1 METTELK
8 KIWNTLAENKLI
20 DKSLAQENILQL
32 IRKKGAGLLD
42 KLSLKIKKE
51 IITDFITTG
60 LVTLIIIGVF
70 IFQNAQPIEKRAHI
84 VLFVILAYFIFKLYN
99 DIRKYKMLKVIKLTE
114 SIKDSTMLSYQ
125 KFRSQLKQDIF
136 IGSSFIFLMNIYA
149 IYIYYKAFGNIN
161 TIDFSKINGQLIG
174 FIILIFLVLLIII
187 SPFLFN
193 YYFKKRYKLVI
204 DDFESTLEELN
215 SENA

>member
-1 METTELK
+1 METTELI
-8 KIWNTLAENKLI
+8 KIWNTLSENKLI

-32 IRKKGAGLLD
+32 ITKKGAGLLD

-51 IITDFITTG
+51 IITDFITSG
-60 LVTLIIIGVF
+60 LVAIIIVGVF
-70 IFQNAQPIEKRAHI
+70 IFQKTQPIEKRAHI

-99 DIRKYKMLKVIKLTE
+99 DIRKYKMLKVIKLTD
-114 SIKDSTMLSYQ
+114 SIKDSTLLSY
-125 KFRSQLKQDIF
+125 KRFKSQLKQDTI
-136 IGSSFIFLMNIYA
+136 IGSSFIFSLNIYA

-174 FIILIFLVLLIII
+174 FIILIFLVLLLII
-187 SPFLFN
+187 SPWFFN
-193 YYFKKRYKLVI
+193 YFYKKKYKRVI
-204 DDFESTLEELN
+204 DDFESTLNELN

>member
-1 METTELK
+1 METDELK

-42 KLSLKIKKE
+42 KLSIKIKKE
-51 IITDFITTG
+51 IITDFITSG

-70 IFQNAQPIEKRAHI
+70 IFQKAQPVEKRAHI

-99 DIRKYKMLKVIKLTE
+99 DIRKYKMLKVIKLTD
-114 SIKDSTMLSYQ
+114 SIKESTLLGYK
-125 KFRSQLKQDIF
+125 KFRSQLKQDTI
-136 IGSSFIFLMNIYA
+136 IGSTFIFSVNIYA
-149 IYIYYKAFGNIN
+149 IYIYYKAFGNVN
-161 TIDFSKINGQLIG
+161 AIDFSKINGQLIG
-174 FIILIFLVLLIII
+174 FIILIFLVLLLII
-187 SPFLFN
+187 SPWFFN
-193 YYFKKRYKLVI
+193 YFYKKKYKLVI